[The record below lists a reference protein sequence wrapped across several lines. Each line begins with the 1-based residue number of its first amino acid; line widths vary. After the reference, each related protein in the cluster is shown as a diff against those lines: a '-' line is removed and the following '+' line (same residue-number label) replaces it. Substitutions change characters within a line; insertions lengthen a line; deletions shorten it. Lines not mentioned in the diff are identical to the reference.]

1 MQRILEPELMEDF
14 EQVKAYA
21 EADFAEPHNDFIG
34 RLQTVFAN
42 PAFDGAVLDLGC
54 GPGDVTKRFA
64 SAFPLCRIDAVDG
77 SKPMLDYAIN
87 AINAQIKQR
96 INFIHGRLPDVS
108 LLNRYGVIY
117 SNSLL
122 HHLPDPAVLWQTIKK
137 HAQSGAVVVV
147 MDLLRP
153 ESQEAAKNMV
163 NTYATNEPDILQR
176 DFYNSLL
183 AAFTINEIKEQLD
196 AAGMPLMASQISDRH
211 VFISGTL

>member
-1 MQRILEPELMEDF
+1 MQRVLEPELMEDA

-21 EADFAEPHNDFIG
+21 EADFSEPHNDFIQ
-34 RLQTVFAN
+34 RLQVVVNN
-42 PAFDGAVLDLGC
+42 PAFDGMALDLGC
-54 GPGDVTKRFA
+54 GPGDVTQRFT
-64 SAFPLCRIDAVDG
+64 SAFPFCWIDALDG

-87 AINAQIKQR
+87 AINSQLKQR
-96 INFIHGRLPDVS
+96 INFIHSRLPDVA
-108 LLNRYGVIY
+108 LTNHYGIIY

-122 HHLPDPAVLWQTIKK
+122 HHLPDPTILWQTIKK
-137 HAQSGAVVVV
+137 HAQSGTEVVV
-147 MDLLRP
+147 MDLIRP

-196 AAGMPLMASQISDRH
+196 AAGMPLMADQISDRH